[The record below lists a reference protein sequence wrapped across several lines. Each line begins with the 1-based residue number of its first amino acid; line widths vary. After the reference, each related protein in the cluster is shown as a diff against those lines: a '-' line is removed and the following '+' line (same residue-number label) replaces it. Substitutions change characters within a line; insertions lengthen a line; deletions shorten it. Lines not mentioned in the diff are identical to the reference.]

1 MRYYVLV
8 VLMLVAIPIT
18 AQSNRPEWINH
29 TPAQS
34 DDYYYKVGIGRGRT
48 EEIAEKKALANL
60 VYESALSK
68 GIPIDVSQLDS
79 ISETSN
85 IATLSRYYKIPIN
98 VVCRYTDRY
107 VRSDSKIT
115 VYILAQVGNMASP
128 PPKFNTFDCET
139 QQEIK

>member
-1 MRYYVLV
+1 M
-8 VLMLVAIPIT
+8 
-18 AQSNRPEWINH
+18 
-29 TPAQS
+29 
-34 DDYYYKVGIGRGRT
+34 
-48 EEIAEKKALANL
+48 ANL

-68 GIPIDVSQLDS
+68 GVPIDVSQLDS

-115 VYILAQVGNMASP
+115 VYILAQVGKMASP
-128 PPKFNTFDCET
+128 PPKFNTFDCEA